1 MKLQH
6 KNHRL
11 NGVQR
16 LPKASSNIY
25 VWNVSGLDFIVKSI
39 CQHSYHFL
47 PIENHYIHV
56 HKSPIASAHVLLRLL
71 AKRC

>member
-25 VWNVSGLDFIVKSI
+25 VWNVSGLDFIS
-39 CQHSYHFL
+39 L